1 MQKISVLFVTQA
13 AVIAAMYV
21 VLTFVSSSLGLA
33 SGEIQIRLSEMLCI
47 LPAFTPA
54 AIPGLFL
61 GCLLSNLLTGCTV
74 IDIVFGSLATLIA
87 AVLSYQLRNN
97 KYPLLVTVPP
107 VVANMIVVPFILKFS
122 YGVPLPIPVMMATV
136 GIGEVISRVWS
147 LVRFCTLPWINAGF
161 FFIRAVKKKKEC

>member
-1 MQKISVLFVTQA
+1 MRKISVLFVTQA

-21 VLTFVSSSLGLA
+21 VLTFVSSSMGLA
-33 SGEIQIRLSEMLCI
+33 SGEIQIRLSEMLVI

-87 AVLSYQLRNN
+87 AVLSYQLRNH

-136 GIGEVISRVWS
+136 GIGEVISCMVLGSVLYFALDKRRIIFHQS
-147 LVRFCTLPWINAGF
+147 
-161 FFIRAVKKKKEC
+161 

>member
-1 MQKISVLFVTQA
+1 MRKISVLFVTQA

-21 VLTFVSSSLGLA
+21 VLTFVSSSMGLA
-33 SGEIQIRLSEMLCI
+33 SGEIQIRLSEMLVI

-74 IDIVFGSLATLIA
+74 IDIVFGSLATLVA
-87 AVLSYQLRNN
+87 ALLSYQLRNH

-136 GIGEVISRVWS
+136 GIGEVISCVVLGSVLYFALDKRRVIFHQS
-147 LVRFCTLPWINAGF
+147 
-161 FFIRAVKKKKEC
+161 

>member
-1 MQKISVLFVTQA
+1 MRKISVLFVTQA

-21 VLTFVSSSLGLA
+21 VLTFVSSSMGLA
-33 SGEIQIRLSEMLCI
+33 SGEIQIRLSAMLVI

-87 AVLSYQLRNN
+87 AVLSYQLRNH

-136 GIGEVISRVWS
+136 GIGEVISCMVLGSVLYFALDKRRIIFHQS
-147 LVRFCTLPWINAGF
+147 
-161 FFIRAVKKKKEC
+161 

>member
-1 MQKISVLFVTQA
+1 MRKISVLFVTQA

-33 SGEIQIRLSEMLCI
+33 SGEIQIRLSEMLVI

-74 IDIVFGSLATLIA
+74 IDIVFGSLATLVA
-87 AVLSYQLRNN
+87 AVLSYQLRNH

-136 GIGEVISRVWS
+136 GIGEVISCMVLGSVLYFALDKRRVIFHQS
-147 LVRFCTLPWINAGF
+147 
-161 FFIRAVKKKKEC
+161 

>member
-1 MQKISVLFVTQA
+1 MKKIGVLFITQA

-33 SGEIQIRLSEMLCI
+33 SGEIQIRLSEMLVI

-74 IDIVFGSLATLIA
+74 IDIVFGSLATLVA
-87 AVLSYQLRNN
+87 AILSYQLRNH

-136 GIGEVISRVWS
+136 GIGEVISCMVLGSVLYFALDKRRIIFHQS
-147 LVRFCTLPWINAGF
+147 
-161 FFIRAVKKKKEC
+161 

>member
-1 MQKISVLFVTQA
+1 MRKISVLFVTQA

-21 VLTFVSSSLGLA
+21 VLTFVSSSMGLA
-33 SGEIQIRLSEMLCI
+33 SGEIQIRLSEMLVI

-87 AVLSYQLRNN
+87 AVLSYQLRNH

-136 GIGEVISRVWS
+136 GIGEVISCVVLGSVLYFALDKRRVIFRQS
-147 LVRFCTLPWINAGF
+147 
-161 FFIRAVKKKKEC
+161 

>member
-87 AVLSYQLRNN
+87 AVLSYQLRNH

-136 GIGEVISRVWS
+136 GIGEVISVMVLGSVLYFALDKRRVIFHQS
-147 LVRFCTLPWINAGF
+147 R
-161 FFIRAVKKKKEC
+161 

>member
-1 MQKISVLFVTQA
+1 MRKISVLFVTQA

-21 VLTFVSSSLGLA
+21 ILTFLSSSLGLA
-33 SGEIQIRLSEMLCI
+33 SGEIQIRLSEMLVI

-87 AVLSYQLRNN
+87 AVLSYQLRNH
-97 KYPLLVTVPP
+97 KYPLLITIPP
-107 VVANMIVVPFILKFS
+107 VVVNMIVVPFILKFS

-136 GIGEVISRVWS
+136 GIGEVISVMVLGSVLYFALDKRRS
-147 LVRFCTLPWINAGF
+147 LFHQI
-161 FFIRAVKKKKEC
+161 

>member
-13 AVIAAMYV
+13 AVIAALYV

-33 SGEIQIRLSEMLCI
+33 SGEIQIRLSEMLVI

-74 IDIVFGSLATLIA
+74 IDIIFGSLATLIA
-87 AVLSYQLRNN
+87 AIISYQLRNH
-97 KYPLLVTVPP
+97 KYPLLVTLPP
-107 VVANMIVVPFILKFS
+107 VVTNMIVVPFILKFS

-136 GIGEVISRVWS
+136 GIGEVISCVVLGSVLYFALDKR
-147 LVRFCTLPWINAGF
+147 RFLF
-161 FFIRAVKKKKEC
+161 HQSR

>member
-1 MQKISVLFVTQA
+1 MKKIGVLFITQA

-74 IDIVFGSLATLIA
+74 IDIVFGSLATLVA
-87 AVLSYQLRNN
+87 AVISYQLRNH
-97 KYPLLVTVPP
+97 KYPLLVTIPP
-107 VVANMIVVPFILKFS
+107 VIVNMIVVPFILKFS
-122 YGVPLPIPVMMATV
+122 YGVPLPIPVMMGTV
-136 GIGEVISRVWS
+136 GIGEMISCVVLGTVLYFALDKRRVIFHQS
-147 LVRFCTLPWINAGF
+147 
-161 FFIRAVKKKKEC
+161 

>member
-1 MQKISVLFVTQA
+1 MRKISVLFVTQA

-21 VLTFVSSSLGLA
+21 VLTFVSSSMGLA
-33 SGEIQIRLSEMLCI
+33 SGEIQIRLSEMLVI

-74 IDIVFGSLATLIA
+74 IDIVFGSLATLVA
-87 AVLSYQLRNN
+87 AVLSYQLRNH

-136 GIGEVISRVWS
+136 GIGEVISCMVLGSVLYFALDKRRIIFHQS
-147 LVRFCTLPWINAGF
+147 
-161 FFIRAVKKKKEC
+161 

>member
-1 MQKISVLFVTQA
+1 MRKISVLFVTQA

-21 VLTFVSSSLGLA
+21 VLTFVSSSMGLA
-33 SGEIQIRLSEMLCI
+33 SGEIQIRLSEMLVI

-87 AVLSYQLRNN
+87 AVLSYQLRNH

-136 GIGEVISRVWS
+136 GIGEVISCMVLGSVLYFALDKR
-147 LVRFCTLPWINAGF
+147 RFLF
-161 FFIRAVKKKKEC
+161 HQSH

>member
-1 MQKISVLFVTQA
+1 MRKISVLFVTQA

-21 VLTFVSSSLGLA
+21 VLTFVSSSMGLA
-33 SGEIQIRLSEMLCI
+33 SGEIQIRLSEMLVI

-61 GCLLSNLLTGCTV
+61 GCFLRNLLTGCTV
-74 IDIVFGSLATLIA
+74 IDIVFGSLATLVA
-87 AVLSYQLRNN
+87 AILSYQLRNH

-136 GIGEVISRVWS
+136 GIGEVISCVVLGSVLYFALDKRRVIFHQS
-147 LVRFCTLPWINAGF
+147 
-161 FFIRAVKKKKEC
+161 

>member
-1 MQKISVLFVTQA
+1 MRKISVLFVTQA

-21 VLTFVSSSLGLA
+21 VLTFVSSSMGLA
-33 SGEIQIRLSEMLCI
+33 SGEIQIRLSEMLVI

-74 IDIVFGSLATLIA
+74 IDIVFGSLATLVA
-87 AVLSYQLRNN
+87 ALLSYQLRNH

-136 GIGEVISRVWS
+136 GIGEVISCMVLGSVLYFALDKRRVIFHQS
-147 LVRFCTLPWINAGF
+147 
-161 FFIRAVKKKKEC
+161 

>member
-1 MQKISVLFVTQA
+1 MRKISVLFVTQA

-87 AVLSYQLRNN
+87 AVLSYQLRNH
-97 KYPLLVTVPP
+97 KYPLLITVPP

-136 GIGEVISRVWS
+136 GIGEVISVMVLGSVLYFALDKRRVIFHQS
-147 LVRFCTLPWINAGF
+147 H
-161 FFIRAVKKKKEC
+161 

>member
-1 MQKISVLFVTQA
+1 MRKISVLFVTQA

-21 VLTFVSSSLGLA
+21 VLTFVSSSMGLA
-33 SGEIQIRLSEMLCI
+33 SGEIQIRLSEMLVI

-54 AIPGLFL
+54 AIPGLIL

-87 AVLSYQLRNN
+87 AVLSYQLRNH

-136 GIGEVISRVWS
+136 GIGEVISCMVLGSVLYFALDKRRVIFHQS
-147 LVRFCTLPWINAGF
+147 
-161 FFIRAVKKKKEC
+161 

>member
-1 MQKISVLFVTQA
+1 MRKISVLFVTQA

-21 VLTFVSSSLGLA
+21 VLTFVSSSMGLA
-33 SGEIQIRLSEMLCI
+33 SGEIQIRLSEMLVI

-54 AIPGLFL
+54 AIPGLVL

-74 IDIVFGSLATLIA
+74 IDIVFGSLATLVA
-87 AVLSYQLRNN
+87 AILSYQLRNH

-136 GIGEVISRVWS
+136 GIGEVISCVVLGSVLYFALDKRRVIFHQS
-147 LVRFCTLPWINAGF
+147 
-161 FFIRAVKKKKEC
+161 

>member
-1 MQKISVLFVTQA
+1 MRKISVLFVTQA

-21 VLTFVSSSLGLA
+21 VLTFVSSSMGLA
-33 SGEIQIRLSEMLCI
+33 SGEIQIRLSEMLVI

-74 IDIVFGSLATLIA
+74 IDIVFGSLATLVA
-87 AVLSYQLRNN
+87 AILSYQLRNH

-136 GIGEVISRVWS
+136 GIGEVISCMVLGSVLYFALDKRRIIFHQS
-147 LVRFCTLPWINAGF
+147 
-161 FFIRAVKKKKEC
+161 

>member
-1 MQKISVLFVTQA
+1 MRKISVLFVTQA

-21 VLTFVSSSLGLA
+21 VLTFVSSSMGLA
-33 SGEIQIRLSEMLCI
+33 SGEIQIRLSEMLVI

-74 IDIVFGSLATLIA
+74 IDIVFGSLATLVA
-87 AVLSYQLRNN
+87 AVLSYQLRNH

-136 GIGEVISRVWS
+136 GIGEVISCMVLGSVLYFALDKRRVIFHQS
-147 LVRFCTLPWINAGF
+147 
-161 FFIRAVKKKKEC
+161 

>member
-1 MQKISVLFVTQA
+1 MRKISVLFVTQA

-21 VLTFVSSSLGLA
+21 VLTFVSSSMGLA
-33 SGEIQIRLSEMLCI
+33 SGEIQIRLSEMLVI

-61 GCLLSNLLTGCTV
+61 DCLLSNLLTGCTV
-74 IDIVFGSLATLIA
+74 IDIVFGSLATLVA
-87 AVLSYQLRNN
+87 AILSYQLRNH

-136 GIGEVISRVWS
+136 GIGEVISCVVLGSVLYFALDKRRVIFHQS
-147 LVRFCTLPWINAGF
+147 
-161 FFIRAVKKKKEC
+161 

>member
-1 MQKISVLFVTQA
+1 MRKISVLFVTQA

-21 VLTFVSSSLGLA
+21 VLTFVSSSMGLA
-33 SGEIQIRLSEMLCI
+33 SGEIQIRLSEMLVI

-74 IDIVFGSLATLIA
+74 IDIVFGSLATLVA
-87 AVLSYQLRNN
+87 AILSYQLRNH

-136 GIGEVISRVWS
+136 GIGEVISCVVLGS
-147 LVRFCTLPWINAGF
+147 VLYFALVKRRIIFHQS
-161 FFIRAVKKKKEC
+161 

>member
-1 MQKISVLFVTQA
+1 MRKISVLFVTQA

-87 AVLSYQLRNN
+87 AFLSYQLRNH

-107 VVANMIVVPFILKFS
+107 VVTNMIVVPFILKFS

-136 GIGEVISRVWS
+136 GIGEVISVMVLGSVLYFALDKRRVIFS
-147 LVRFCTLPWINAGF
+147 RQ
-161 FFIRAVKKKKEC
+161 

>member
-1 MQKISVLFVTQA
+1 MRKISVLFVTQA

-87 AVLSYQLRNN
+87 AVLSYQLRNH

-107 VVANMIVVPFILKFS
+107 VVANMIIVPFILKFS

-136 GIGEVISRVWS
+136 GIGEVISVMVLGSVLYFALDKRRVIFHQS
-147 LVRFCTLPWINAGF
+147 H
-161 FFIRAVKKKKEC
+161 

>member
-87 AVLSYQLRNN
+87 AVLSYQLRNH

-107 VVANMIVVPFILKFS
+107 VIANMIVVPFILKFS

-136 GIGEVISRVWS
+136 GIGEVISVMVLGSVLYFALDKRRVIFHQS
-147 LVRFCTLPWINAGF
+147 R
-161 FFIRAVKKKKEC
+161 

>member
-1 MQKISVLFVTQA
+1 MRKISVLFVTQA

-21 VLTFVSSSLGLA
+21 VLTFVSSSMGLA
-33 SGEIQIRLSEMLCI
+33 SGEIQIRLSEMLVI

-87 AVLSYQLRNN
+87 AVLSYQLRNH

-136 GIGEVISRVWS
+136 GIGEVISCVVLGSVLYFALDKR
-147 LVRFCTLPWINAGF
+147 RFLF
-161 FFIRAVKKKKEC
+161 HQSH

>member
-1 MQKISVLFVTQA
+1 MRKISVLFVTQA

-21 VLTFVSSSLGLA
+21 VLTFVSSSMGLA

-87 AVLSYQLRNN
+87 AIFSYQLRNH

-107 VVANMIVVPFILKFS
+107 VIANMIVVPFILKFS

-136 GIGEVISRVWS
+136 GIGEVISCMVLGSVLYFALDKRRVIFHQS
-147 LVRFCTLPWINAGF
+147 
-161 FFIRAVKKKKEC
+161 

>member
-1 MQKISVLFVTQA
+1 MRKISVLFVTQA

-21 VLTFVSSSLGLA
+21 VLTFVSSSMGLA
-33 SGEIQIRLSEMLCI
+33 SGEIQIRLSEMLVI

-74 IDIVFGSLATLIA
+74 IDIVFGSLATLVA
-87 AVLSYQLRNN
+87 ALLSYQLRNH

-136 GIGEVISRVWS
+136 GIGEVISCMVLGSVLYFALDKRRIIFHQS
-147 LVRFCTLPWINAGF
+147 
-161 FFIRAVKKKKEC
+161 

>member
-1 MQKISVLFVTQA
+1 MRKISVLFVTQA

-21 VLTFVSSSLGLA
+21 VLTFVSSSMGLA

-87 AVLSYQLRNN
+87 AVLSYQLRNH
-97 KYPLLVTVPP
+97 KYPLLITIPP
-107 VVANMIVVPFILKFS
+107 VVVNMLVVPFILKYS
-122 YGVPLPIPVMMATV
+122 YGVPLPIPMMMATV
-136 GIGEVISRVWS
+136 GIGQVISCMVLGSVLYFALDKRRVIFYQS
-147 LVRFCTLPWINAGF
+147 
-161 FFIRAVKKKKEC
+161 

>member
-1 MQKISVLFVTQA
+1 MRKISVLFITQA

-21 VLTFVSSSLGLA
+21 VLTFVSNSMGLA

-47 LPAFTPA
+47 LPVFTPA

-61 GCLLSNLLTGCTV
+61 GCLLSNLLIGATV

-87 AVLSYQLRNN
+87 ASLSYQLRNH

-107 VVANMIVVPFILKFS
+107 VVVNMIIVPFVLKYS

-136 GIGEVISRVWS
+136 GLGQVISCMVLGSVLYFALDKRRVI
-147 LVRFCTLPWINAGF
+147 FHQN
-161 FFIRAVKKKKEC
+161 

>member
-1 MQKISVLFVTQA
+1 MQKFSVLFVTQA

-21 VLTFVSSSLGLA
+21 VLTFVSSSMGLA
-33 SGEIQIRLSEMLCI
+33 SGEIQIRLSEMLVI

-87 AVLSYQLRNN
+87 AVLSYQLRNH

-136 GIGEVISRVWS
+136 GIGEVISCMVLGSVLYFALDKRRIIFHQS
-147 LVRFCTLPWINAGF
+147 H
-161 FFIRAVKKKKEC
+161 

>member
-1 MQKISVLFVTQA
+1 MRKISVLFVTQA

-21 VLTFVSSSLGLA
+21 VLTFVSSSMGLA
-33 SGEIQIRLSEMLCI
+33 SGEIQIRLSEMLVI

-74 IDIVFGSLATLIA
+74 IDIVFGSLATLVA
-87 AVLSYQLRNN
+87 ALLSYQLRNH

-136 GIGEVISRVWS
+136 GLGEVISCMVLGSVLYFALDKRRIIFHQS
-147 LVRFCTLPWINAGF
+147 
-161 FFIRAVKKKKEC
+161 

>member
-87 AVLSYQLRNN
+87 AVLSYQLRNH

-122 YGVPLPIPVMMATV
+122 YGVPLPIPVMMTTV
-136 GIGEVISRVWS
+136 GIGEVISVMVLGSVLYFALDKRRVIFHQS
-147 LVRFCTLPWINAGF
+147 
-161 FFIRAVKKKKEC
+161 

>member
-1 MQKISVLFVTQA
+1 MRKISVLFVTQA

-21 VLTFVSSSLGLA
+21 VLTFVSSSMGLA
-33 SGEIQIRLSEMLCI
+33 SGEIQIRLSEMLVI

-74 IDIVFGSLATLIA
+74 IDIVFGSLATLVA
-87 AVLSYQLRNN
+87 AILSYQLRNH

-136 GIGEVISRVWS
+136 GIGEVISCMVLGSVLYFALDKRPVIFHQS
-147 LVRFCTLPWINAGF
+147 
-161 FFIRAVKKKKEC
+161 

>member
-1 MQKISVLFVTQA
+1 MRKISVLFVTQA

-21 VLTFVSSSLGLA
+21 VLTFVSSSMGLA
-33 SGEIQIRLSEMLCI
+33 SGEIQIRLSEMLVI

-54 AIPGLFL
+54 AMPGLFL

-87 AVLSYQLRNN
+87 AVLSYQLRNH

-136 GIGEVISRVWS
+136 GIGEVISCMVLGSVLYFALDKR
-147 LVRFCTLPWINAGF
+147 RFLF
-161 FFIRAVKKKKEC
+161 HQSH

>member
-1 MQKISVLFVTQA
+1 MQKISILFVTQA

-87 AVLSYQLRNN
+87 AVLSYQLRNH
-97 KYPLLVTVPP
+97 KYPLLVTIPP

-136 GIGEVISRVWS
+136 GIGEVISVMVLGSVLYFALDKRRVIFHQS
-147 LVRFCTLPWINAGF
+147 R
-161 FFIRAVKKKKEC
+161 